1 MFEIRVVVS
10 NLLKGFVQ
18 IRRLQVRTVLYRG
31 NKKLYKFFVA
41 NDSTHEKLR
50 DWTIILKLLF
60 ENKVWGFELD

>member
-1 MFEIRVVVS
+1 
-10 NLLKGFVQ
+10 
-18 IRRLQVRTVLYRG
+18 VLYRG